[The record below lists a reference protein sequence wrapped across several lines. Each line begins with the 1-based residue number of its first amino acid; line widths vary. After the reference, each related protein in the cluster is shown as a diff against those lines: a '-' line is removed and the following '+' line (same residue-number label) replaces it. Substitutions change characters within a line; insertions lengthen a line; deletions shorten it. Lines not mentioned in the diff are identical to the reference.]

1 MSKLHSCGQVSLGN
15 KEKGRENGEE
25 SSPPLPLRQELAAD
39 QALPS
44 LALLPPTCF
53 DVYFMRINKH
63 SFHFGKVFAVMYCQ
77 RSQQ

>member
-1 MSKLHSCGQVSLGN
+1 MKKEGR
-15 KEKGRENGEE
+15 KEKGKQNKKAQKGEKI
-25 SSPPLPLRQELAAD
+25 PPPQLTAHLKLTGN
-39 QALPS
+39 QAFPS
-44 LALLPPTCF
+44 LGLLPPACF